1 MMTETLFRSDINTP
15 VGRMIVITSEKGLCF
30 LEYDKENRSRLLEK
44 RLQTHFFNSR
54 LDDGENDMS
63 DLARSWLNTYFK
75 ESCHPD
81 ILLPL
86 DTRGTGFEKKVW
98 HALQAIPFGTTA
110 SYKEVAVKIGSP
122 GGARAVGG
130 ASRRN
135 PVSVIVPC
143 HRVVGSSGGLTGYGG
158 GLDAKQFLLKHESA
172 G

>member
-1 MMTETLFRSDINTP
+1 MTETLFRSNINIP
-15 VGRMIVITSEKGLCF
+15 VGRMILITSERGLCF
-30 LEYDKENRSRLLEK
+30 LEYDKENRSRLLQK
-44 RLQTHFFNSR
+44 RLQAYFFNSR
-54 LDDGENDMS
+54 LDNGENDIS
-63 DLARSWLNTYFK
+63 DLTRSWLNTYFK

-81 ILLPL
+81 IPVPL
-86 DTRGTGFEKKVW
+86 DTRGTGFENKVW
-98 HALQAIPFGTTA
+98 QALQAIPFGTTA

-143 HRVVGSSGGLTGYGG
+143 HRVVGSSGELTGYGG

>member
-1 MMTETLFRSDINTP
+1 MTEMLFRFDINTP

-44 RLQTHFFNSR
+44 RLQTHFSNSR

-63 DLARSWLNTYFK
+63 DLTRSWLNTYFK
-75 ESCHPD
+75 ESRHPD
-81 ILLPL
+81 IPIPL

-98 HALQAIPFGTTA
+98 QALQEIPFGKTA